1 MSTEPSAAR
10 IDLLKDDKN
19 DAVNKINNNFQ
30 STAGLPG
37 KEPGTPTATPQNGC
51 NNNNNNNTSSLTI
64 NINAANNNNNANINM
79 LSPEA
84 SSTSSSTHD
93 PTHDLPPAL
102 FQQGWR
108 VVWSKREQRP
118 YYFNKTTNESLWEM
132 PPLTGEGGDYDPLTD
147 PLGISAPEQNHK
159 PLRIGEKRS
168 SSSSSDDPYSGTHKK
183 FILSGPWDL
192 EVTSN
197 VIIWERA
204 PVIVPHPHPDIEIL
218 RLNYLMKLRS
228 QYQEMCHTRE
238 NIDAPRESFN
248 RWLIERKTI
257 DKGADP
263 VLPSNCVPEISRSL
277 YNEIITDIPIRLTRP
292 KFGAE
297 ARKQLS
303 RYAEA
308 AKKMIESRNASP
320 ESRRIVKWSVE
331 EAFQWIRKTL
341 NATFE
346 DYEERLKHLRTQCQP
361 HLTEAAKSSVEGI
374 CSKLY
379 HLSCS
384 YVKKI
389 NEAEKE
395 ILKKDE
401 IPEITAPLRP
411 PKPKKVYCYSLQLAY
426 RCPKYPPIQYH
437 PEKDFV
443 LVKYKTETLR
453 LKPLFLQKMEHLYR
467 YNCYD
472 DKKFDIF
479 LPRLFCLLKRYQVFL
494 GNPQGEGVF
503 TQVSLPK
510 TVFACLNRLFGVTFE
525 CFASPL
531 NCYFR
536 QYCSAYGDVDGFFG
550 SRGSMLNFFPIG
562 GSFQAFPPYSD
573 QLMEAIF
580 DHFERLLANTSDP
593 LSFIIFIPEYKENPI
608 SCLYKIELSVF
619 KRAQITISANDYEL
633 RNGYQ
638 HICEP
643 NQLHFKP
650 NVPMM
655 VIFLQNEPGFT
666 RWGPNSQK
674 LEELTNSFKMAKES
688 SKDKDIGL
696 LSPPPTP
703 GPGVSTSTESS
714 SKDSTVKEAGPQP
727 ITDVT

>member
-1 MSTEPSAAR
+1 M
-10 IDLLKDDKN
+10 
-19 DAVNKINNNFQ
+19 
-30 STAGLPG
+30 
-37 KEPGTPTATPQNGC
+37 
-51 NNNNNNNTSSLTI
+51 
-64 NINAANNNNNANINM
+64 
-79 LSPEA
+79 
-84 SSTSSSTHD
+84 
-93 PTHDLPPAL
+93 
-102 FQQGWR
+102 
-108 VVWSKREQRP
+108 
-118 YYFNKTTNESLWEM
+118 
-132 PPLTGEGGDYDPLTD
+132 
-147 PLGISAPEQNHK
+147 
-159 PLRIGEKRS
+159 
-168 SSSSSDDPYSGTHKK
+168 
-183 FILSGPWDL
+183 

-401 IPEITAPLRP
+401 IPGEFSCHLD
-411 PKPKKVYCYSLQLAY
+411 Y
-426 RCPKYPPIQYH
+426 
-437 PEKDFV
+437 
-443 LVKYKTETLR
+443 YKLI
-453 LKPLFLQKMEHLYR
+453 Y
-467 YNCYD
+467 
-472 DKKFDIF
+472 IF
-479 LPRLFCLLKRYQVFL
+479 RILLCDL
-494 GNPQGEGVF
+494 
-503 TQVSLPK
+503 
-510 TVFACLNRLFGVTFE
+510 
-525 CFASPL
+525 
-531 NCYFR
+531 
-536 QYCSAYGDVDGFFG
+536 
-550 SRGSMLNFFPIG
+550 
-562 GSFQAFPPYSD
+562 
-573 QLMEAIF
+573 
-580 DHFERLLANTSDP
+580 
-593 LSFIIFIPEYKENPI
+593 
-608 SCLYKIELSVF
+608 
-619 KRAQITISANDYEL
+619 
-633 RNGYQ
+633 
-638 HICEP
+638 
-643 NQLHFKP
+643 
-650 NVPMM
+650 
-655 VIFLQNEPGFT
+655 
-666 RWGPNSQK
+666 
-674 LEELTNSFKMAKES
+674 
-688 SKDKDIGL
+688 
-696 LSPPPTP
+696 
-703 GPGVSTSTESS
+703 
-714 SKDSTVKEAGPQP
+714 
-727 ITDVT
+727 